1 MSLLSEQP
9 TAAGLAARLRDASEV
24 TAELMT
30 EFIGNA
36 CRRFPSVGQT
46 KKTARIER
54 LIGYGAWT
62 DGRWRSPIWNCRGG
76 SSRRITYEQ
85 GEWYCALSRQ
95 RELPDWLDQFDR
107 RPPCGS
113 ADVAGRNPRALRK
126 GALLDQI
133 ADPIGNRP
141 FLSSA
146 L

>member
-76 SSRRITYEQ
+76 SSRRITYKQ
-85 GEWYCALSRQ
+85 GRMVLRAFAPART
-95 RELPDWLDQFDR
+95 
-107 RPPCGS
+107 
-113 ADVAGRNPRALRK
+113 AGLARSIRSKA
-126 GALLDQI
+126 AMQI
-133 ADPIGNRP
+133 GRCCRTQ
-141 FLSSA
+141 SEVVSVV
-146 L
+146 